1 MFDLTNYEP
10 LKKCECLDNIQMHK
24 FRKFYKDGNGKN
36 CDFYTNNDI
45 RNIINRANNKFAHF
59 ILDFEKEEMSKR
71 NYKILSEHHLKKND
85 MKNNKV

>member
-24 FRKFYKDGNGKN
+24 FRKLYKDENGKN

-71 NYKILSEHHLKKND
+71 NLTEHHLKK
-85 MKNNKV
+85 KI